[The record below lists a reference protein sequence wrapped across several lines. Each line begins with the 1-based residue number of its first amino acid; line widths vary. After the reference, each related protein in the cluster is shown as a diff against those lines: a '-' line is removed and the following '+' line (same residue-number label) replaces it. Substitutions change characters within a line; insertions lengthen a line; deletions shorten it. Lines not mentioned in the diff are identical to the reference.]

1 VTDPLSSDQLVACAA
16 GFMFGLNVAAQ
27 ALGFELSRDANDKI
41 LRQLKR
47 IADGEEVVGLFTAAE
62 LKLRGIDATP
72 GDMNKAIMCQRLF
85 AKELC
90 LALSESFKAFG
101 IALPADQ

>member
-1 VTDPLSSDQLVACAA
+1 
-16 GFMFGLNVAAQ
+16 M
-27 ALGFELSRDANDKI
+27 
-41 LRQLKR
+41 
-47 IADGEEVVGLFTAAE
+47 VGLFTAAE